1 MFDCRIFAIPHCSA
15 MAFLNYPYLVS
26 QAQAILKEQKNVP
39 RGLASL
45 LAWLTLKLNEL
56 LALLSCHLKHK
67 PSMSQVLIT
76 YKQSGEFIE
85 CLVDAVEYVV
95 EKIWYQHTSLGRTK
109 RLLLRAFV
117 RETIKTSRVFYS
129 TVMISL
135 LYIYRIQ
142 PLLTSEVS
150 VQSAYKTLRQDATTY
165 DSSSEIKSPL
175 FSSEEKISDDYPMEI
190 QDCSTHVRTALV
202 GALMAASKYHQEHAP
217 TNSDWARYTSL
228 DLTEVTKVELAF
240 LHCSHHR
247 LFVSVSE
254 YERWSLGLMQE
265 INQEQTFSEKFHQ
278 VLPPSPS
285 TELDLSSL
293 LRNSYP
299 RSMPGSLEESIR
311 SQITTFFK
319 KPQKDSYKGKRGLY
333 SSRGPTHRSNRSPT
347 MPLACKKTYLRYCYS
362 EESRNVL
369 NSERTFLLK

>member
-1 MFDCRIFAIPHCSA
+1 

-56 LALLSCHLKHK
+56 LSLLSSHLKHN

-76 YKQSGEFIE
+76 YKQSGDFIE

-95 EKIWYQHTSLGRTK
+95 EKIWYQHCSLGRTK

-150 VQSAYKTLRQDATTY
+150 LQSAYDSLVR
-165 DSSSEIKSPL
+165 DSSSYDSCNEISTPL
-175 FSSEEKISDDYPMEI
+175 FSDDKDLHSNHPLKM
-190 QDCSTHVRTALV
+190 QDYSTHVRKALV

-240 LHCSHHR
+240 LHCSHYR
-247 LFVSVSE
+247 LFVSVAE
-254 YERWSLGLMQE
+254 YEKWSLGLMKE
-265 INQEQTFSEKFHQ
+265 IHHEQSPKVQQ
-278 VLPPSPS
+278 VLQPAPS
-285 TELDLSSL
+285 TELNLSSL
-293 LRNSYP
+293 LANNYP
-299 RSMPGSLEESIR
+299 RVMPNSLEETIQT
-311 SQITTFFK
+311 QIANFFR
-319 KPQKDSYKGKRGLY
+319 KPLKDTYISKRTLC
-333 SSRGPTHRSNRSPT
+333 SSRGPTHRLSKAQPMRI
-347 MPLACKKTYLRYCYS
+347 ACKKTYMRYCVAK
-362 EESRNVL
+362 EARNIL
-369 NSERTFLLK
+369 DPERTVLLK